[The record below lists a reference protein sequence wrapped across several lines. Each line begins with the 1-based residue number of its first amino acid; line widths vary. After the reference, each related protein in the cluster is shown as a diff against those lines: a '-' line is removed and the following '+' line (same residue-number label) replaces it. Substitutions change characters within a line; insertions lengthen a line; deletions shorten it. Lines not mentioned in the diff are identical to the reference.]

1 MRIRLRLILNLRR
14 LNLINELL
22 ERLPPVN
29 VDSSSSDKSVRKL
42 SASKNKAE
50 PTGYESGIKLLAIAK
65 TLLLIN
71 SFGVEQLQIKL
82 TNFPYINLN
91 FAEP

>member
-1 MRIRLRLILNLRR
+1 
-14 LNLINELL
+14 LINELL

-42 SASKNKAE
+42 SASKNKVE
-50 PTGYESGIKLLAIAK
+50 PIGYESGIKLLAIAK

-71 SFGVEQLQIKL
+71 SFGVKTAIS
-82 TNFPYINLN
+82 
-91 FAEP
+91 